1 MGSCPDTD
9 IDPISMYFIYTVLY
23 TFCKVLTRRICLIK
37 SLFGDHFLYS
47 CNHNILIWADI
58 VGRN

>member
-23 TFCKVLTRRICLIK
+23 TFRKVLTRRICLIK
-37 SLFGDHFLYS
+37 SLFWLVIIYF
-47 CNHNILIWADI
+47 ILVTITYEFGMI
-58 VGRN
+58 L

>member
-23 TFCKVLTRRICLIK
+23 TFCKVLTRRICLIN
-37 SLFGDHFLYS
+37 SLFGLVIIYF
-47 CNHNILIWADI
+47 ILVII
-58 VGRN
+58 IYEFGLIL